1 MQSLKMLCS
10 PSFSVGMSCK
20 TALKFKY
27 HHIFG
32 FVVVRG
38 LTTIYLVGGLG
49 VEDHPNGLRE
59 VPNLPRK
66 IFVGLN

>member
-1 MQSLKMLCS
+1 
-10 PSFSVGMSCK
+10 MSCK
-20 TALKFKY
+20 TTLQFKY

-32 FVVVRG
+32 FMVVRD

-49 VEDHPNGLRE
+49 VEDHPNGRRE
-59 VPNLPRK
+59 VPILPRK